1 MPDLRFCLLG
11 PVRAWQDG
19 SELPLGP
26 PQQRALLAV
35 LLLNDS
41 RPVTL
46 ERLSEALWGEQPPG
60 RAVGIVR
67 TYAHRLRRVVGADR
81 LETLTGGYRLVRGAA
96 PLDTTQCDEFAAAA
110 VRHQAEGRLRE
121 ARAALAQ
128 AVGLWQGDALGG
140 LPGPYAERQRLHF
153 TERRLD
159 LIARRATLDLAL
171 GRHHA
176 VLAELVTLA
185 AEHPLREQFTELLML
200 ALYRAGR
207 QSDALDAYTAARRR
221 LADEIGVEPGP
232 GLRLLHQ
239 QILQADPALTPPADS
254 ASDSASGDTARSVPP
269 GQLPRHLTP
278 RQIPFGATDFTGRHD
293 QLHQITTALRDP
305 GVMPVIA
312 LSGLGGT
319 GKSELAIQAA
329 HATCADFPDG
339 QLYADLTGH
348 TPQPTPPEEI
358 LEGFLHALGLPSQAI
373 PSSTASRTAL
383 LRSVLA
389 DRRVLLLLDN
399 AKDTE
404 QLLPLLPG
412 SPGSAAL
419 VTSRSR
425 LFSLPA
431 MHTFHLEALTPDEAL
446 VLFARIVGAERTGA
460 EPDAARL
467 LLEACGHL
475 PLAVRILGS
484 RLVSRPVWSI
494 ASLCDRLTDENRRL
508 AALRHG
514 TLTIEATFRLS
525 YDQLTPDLARAFRLL
540 AVPDLTDLP
549 LPVLAAVLDV
559 SPEQA
564 EHLAEALVDASLL
577 ETPAPE
583 RYRYHDLVRAFA
595 RTLTHPDDPAP
606 GQILTRLLTAY
617 GKAADATWVDPGA
630 VAALIRQHTQCTEPG
645 PAHAPAARLLLTT
658 ALSHPSSNAA
668 LALGRAANQLLPRVI
683 GHDST
688 AEAEVRLALGRLLV
702 EIGSPTPAL
711 AELLHTLRLCAAHA
725 LPPALQAHTHTTLG
739 MCFLHVQRYPDA
751 ADHFRTA
758 AALHQGL
765 GDRSAAVPELL
776 RLATALARSGRH
788 TEAQHTAD
796 TARTISTALAA
807 PALNAMV
814 ADTLGT
820 LAHEQGHHRQAI
832 RHYTTALS
840 HHRATNHQRTGRTL
854 LALAQ
859 TQRAAHH
866 PDAADTAHRAVTA
879 LTHDGDQYRTAL
891 ALTEL
896 GHALHLHDPSRAR
909 ASWLQAQ
916 RILSAIGAPEAT
928 TLHRLT
934 GTPLPTPPPAP
945 WPSWTPTPPPNPDVS
960 RP

>member
-1 MPDLRFCLLG
+1 M
-11 PVRAWQDG
+11 RAWQDG

-46 ERLSEALWGEQPPG
+46 ERMIEALWGEQPPG
-60 RAVGIVR
+60 RAVGILR

-96 PLDTTQCDEFAAAA
+96 SLDSVQCDTLAAAA
-110 VRHQAEGRLRE
+110 ARDQADGRLQE
-121 ARAALAQ
+121 ARNALVQ
-128 AVGLWQGDALGG
+128 AVGLWHGDAFGG
-140 LPGPYAERQRLHF
+140 LPGPFAERQRVHF
-153 TERRLD
+153 AERRLD
-159 LIARRATLDLAL
+159 LISRRATLDLAL
-171 GRHHA
+171 AEHPA
-176 VLAELVTLA
+176 VLPELAALA
-185 AEHPLREQFTELLML
+185 AEHPLRERFTELFML

-221 LADEIGVEPGP
+221 LAGEIGVEPGP
-232 GLRLLHQ
+232 DLRRLHQ
-239 QILQADPALTPPADS
+239 QILNADPALTVPPPTDTASGPRPSADS
-254 ASDSASGDTARSVPP
+254 IRAMSP
-269 GQLPRHLTP
+269 GQMPWHLIP

-293 QLHQITTALRDP
+293 ELHQITTALRQP

-339 QLYADLTGH
+339 QLYADLMGH
-348 TPQPTPPEEI
+348 TPSPTPAEEV
-358 LEGFLHALGLPSQAI
+358 LESFLHSLGLPSHAI

-383 LRSVLA
+383 LRTVLA

-412 SPGSAAL
+412 IPGSAAL

-431 MHTFHLEALTPDEAL
+431 MHTLHLDPLTPDEAL
-446 VLFARIVGAERTGA
+446 DLFTQIVGAERTGA
-460 EPDAARL
+460 EPDATRL
-467 LLEACGHL
+467 LLETCGHL
-475 PLAVRILGS
+475 PLAVRILAS
-484 RLVSRPVWSI
+484 RFVSRPAWSI
-494 ASLCDRLTDENRRL
+494 DSLYARLTDENRRL
-508 AALRHG
+508 PALRHG

-549 LPVLAAVLDV
+549 LHTLSAVLDV
-559 SPEQA
+559 PQDQA
-564 EHLAEALVDASLL
+564 EHLAETLVDASLL

-583 RYRYHDLVRAFA
+583 RYRYHDLVRTFA
-595 RTLTHPDDPAP
+595 RTLTHPGDPSP
-606 GQILTRLLTAY
+606 GQIVTRLLTAY
-617 GKAADATWVDPGA
+617 SEATDTAWADPSAAAT
-630 VAALIRQHTQCTEPG
+630 LIRQHTQHTEPG
-645 PAHAPAARLLLTT
+645 PTHAPAAHLLLTT
-658 ALSHPSSNAA
+658 TLSHPSSHAA

-683 GHDST
+683 GHDTS
-688 AEAEVRLALGRLLV
+688 AEAHVRLALGRLLI

-725 LPPALQAHTHTTLG
+725 LPPALQAHTHTALG
-739 MCFLHVQRYPDA
+739 MCFLHVHRYPDA

-765 GDRSAAVPELL
+765 GDRPAAVPELL
-776 RLATALARSGRH
+776 RLATALAHAGRH
-788 TEAQHTAD
+788 TEAQNTAD
-796 TARTISTALAA
+796 TAQTISTTLAD

-820 LAHEQGHHRQAI
+820 LAHEQGHYEQAI
-832 RHYTTALS
+832 RHYTTALT
-840 HHRATNHQRTGRTL
+840 HHQPTDHQRTGRTL

-866 PDAADTAHRAVTA
+866 PDATDTAHRAVTA

-896 GHALHLHDPSRAR
+896 GHALHYRGHPHDQPRAR
-909 ASWLQAQ
+909 ESWLQAQ
-916 RILSAIGAPEAT
+916 RTLTAIGAPEAA
-928 TLHRLT
+928 TLHQLT
-934 GTPLPTPPPAP
+934 GTRPAPPPNP
-945 WPSWTPTPPPNPDVS
+945 WPSWTPTPPPDPNTPHTPS
-960 RP
+960 A